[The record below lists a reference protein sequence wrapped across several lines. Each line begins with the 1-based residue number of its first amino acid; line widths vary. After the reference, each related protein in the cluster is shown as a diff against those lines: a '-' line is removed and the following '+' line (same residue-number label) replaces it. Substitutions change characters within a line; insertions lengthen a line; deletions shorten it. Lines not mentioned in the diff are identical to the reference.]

1 MLYLNE
7 TEIESLVKMPDVMR
21 VVEDCFR
28 LQGQGKATNQPR
40 RRVYVP
46 DGMMHVMFAS
56 LMRENEGYLGL
67 KTYTAFPGIGVR
79 FIFLLWDANS
89 SELLSLM
96 EANLLGQLRT
106 GAASGIAAK
115 YMANESIEEAGL
127 IGTGRQAGTQL
138 EAICLAR
145 NIKNFKPNVIFNA
158 LHGQFGED
166 GYIQTILERFK
177 IPYTHSGVIA
187 SSIAMDKEIS
197 KKIFIKNKINTPK
210 FFTYSYDV
218 KNEDLIKKIKKKLRF
233 PVVVKPLNEGSSVNV
248 YICNEKNIIKILNS
262 IKQYKKVMIEE
273 FIGGREIQVAI
284 MGNKK
289 LGAIELKP
297 KRKFYDYQAKYNSSA
312 KTEHIIP
319 VDLPKGKMDIV
330 MNMAYKAHK
339 VIGCMG
345 VTRSDFKFFNN
356 KFYLLEINTQPGMT
370 KLSLVPE
377 IAAYRGI
384 SFLEL
389 IEWIMQDASKKK

>member
-1 MLYLNE
+1 MKKKILIISGGISKERL
-7 TEIESLVKMPDVMR
+7 ISLDT
-21 VVEDCFR
+21 
-28 LQGQGKATNQPR
+28 GQQ
-40 RRVYVP
+40 V
-46 DGMMHVMFAS
+46 
-56 LMRENEGYLGL
+56 
-67 KTYTAFPGIGVR
+67 
-79 FIFLLWDANS
+79 
-89 SELLSLM
+89 
-96 EANLLGQLRT
+96 
-106 GAASGIAAK
+106 
-115 YMANESIEEAGL
+115 ANELKRNGYRVKITEPDNN
-127 IGTGRQAGTQL
+127 L
-138 EAICLAR
+138 EK
-145 NIKNFKPNVIFNA
+145 NIKFFKPNVIFNA

-377 IAAYRGI
+377 IAAHRGM

-389 IEWIMQDASKKK
+389 IEWIMRDASKKK